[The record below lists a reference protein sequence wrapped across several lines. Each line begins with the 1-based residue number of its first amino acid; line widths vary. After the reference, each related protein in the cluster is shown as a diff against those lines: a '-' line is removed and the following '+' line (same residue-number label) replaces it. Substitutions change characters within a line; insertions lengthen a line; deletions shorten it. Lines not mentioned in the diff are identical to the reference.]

1 MPLEKTFRE
10 LAVQLRRFRE
20 RVRELEIT
28 VVEDRP
34 STRDAAIVDN
44 FECAV
49 DDLTGWVAEALDQAE
64 EAERAIGHP
73 LDVGAA
79 RHALAS
85 CQERYQ
91 RMERVF
97 STHLVSYERVND
109 LTSFGS
115 ERRGEWPSWVTSVK
129 QGIDHC
135 RHPLEEAG
143 KALADCWQEIAE
155 HAGMTSVSVR
165 NTNIGQKIGSDVV
178 DRKRVVS
185 EGLT

>member
-1 MPLEKTFRE
+1 MPLEKTFRQ

-20 RVRELEIT
+20 RIRELEIT

-34 STRDAAIVDN
+34 QTRDAAIVDN

-49 DDLTGWVAEALDQAE
+49 DDLTGWAKESLDQAE

-73 LDVGAA
+73 PDVSAA

-85 CQERYQ
+85 CQELYQ

-97 STHLVSYERVND
+97 SANLVSYERVSD
-109 LTSFGS
+109 LTKFGS

-155 HAGMTSVSVR
+155 HAGMNSVSVR
-165 NTNIGQKIGSDVV
+165 NMNIGQKIGSDVV
-178 DRKRVVS
+178 DRKKAAPER
-185 EGLT
+185 LT